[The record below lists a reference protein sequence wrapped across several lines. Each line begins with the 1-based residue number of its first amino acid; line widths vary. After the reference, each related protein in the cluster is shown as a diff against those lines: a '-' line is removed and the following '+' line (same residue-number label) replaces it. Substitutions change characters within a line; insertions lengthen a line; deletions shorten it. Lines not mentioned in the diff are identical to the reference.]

1 MDNNIEILFFILFVA
16 FSILS
21 SILDKKKKQKRKEQ
35 TKNIPKSGQ
44 VKTKPEAKNEKTP
57 EELLREMFGLPTM
70 EDQTKPQQNDAYS
83 ERSKEYYE
91 ESSTWNP
98 EQDFKSYDE
107 QFSKPEVNVNS
118 REEAKSKYSNFIGKD
133 FKTPTA
139 EDEIHKLTEDLFS
152 VKAKAKKYSRSKL
165 INQIKDPNSLKDY
178 IVVSEI
184 LQKPISLR

>member
-1 MDNNIEILFFILFVA
+1 MRMILY
-16 FSILS
+16 
-21 SILDKKKKQKRKEQ
+21 KKTE
-35 TKNIPKSGQ
+35 T
-44 VKTKPEAKNEKTP
+44 KNEKSP
-57 EELLREMFGLPTM
+57 EDLLREMFGLPTM
-70 EDQTKPQQNDAYS
+70 EDQTKPQQNDPYS

-98 EQDFKSYDE
+98 EQEFKSYDE

-152 VKAKAKKYSRSKL
+152 VKAKTKKYSRSKL